1 MKLEDG
7 WAGFIKTMINEIK
20 RIFCNPLIYA
30 SIVVGLI
37 VINRPLIEV
46 LWSGVVESGSISQ
59 FLSIPLATSDFT
71 PFAAVFC
78 ALPFAASFCDDYN
91 SGNYLYIISRSGTKK
106 YVAIK
111 SLSVALSGGVTMAGI
126 MLGTIIFCGVL
137 ADSPDT
143 PEKISFMR
151 NSIWV
156 RSGIIYIANGY
167 FYLFM
172 RVLFAFLFGCVWAS
186 VGLLVS
192 IVYTNKYVAYISPF
206 VVYQFLWFVFS
217 ETKWNP
223 VYLLRGDSNFIPSLS
238 FVLIYQVTSL
248 SLLLIASFVLIR
260 RKVRL

>member
-111 SLSVALSGGVTMAGI
+111 K
-126 MLGTIIFCGVL
+126 
-137 ADSPDT
+137 P
-143 PEKISFMR
+143 
-151 NSIWV
+151 
-156 RSGIIYIANGY
+156 
-167 FYLFM
+167 
-172 RVLFAFLFGCVWAS
+172 FGCPIW
-186 VGLLVS
+186 
-192 IVYTNKYVAYISPF
+192 
-206 VVYQFLWFVFS
+206 
-217 ETKWNP
+217 
-223 VYLLRGDSNFIPSLS
+223 RGDHGRN
-238 FVLIYQVTSL
+238 YAWNNN
-248 SLLLIASFVLIR
+248 LLWSSCRFP
-260 RKVRL
+260 